1 MFEGYRDF
9 LKGLPG
15 SPGVYRMFDA
25 SDEVLYVGKA
35 RNLRQ
40 RVSSYF
46 RSSGRSSKTESLM
59 AAAVRI
65 EVTVTHTE
73 NEALL
78 LEHNLIKTLKPRY
91 NVLLRDDKSYPY
103 IFVATAQTYPRIAFH
118 RGAKSLPGRY
128 FGPFPNTLA
137 VRESLSLM
145 QKVFLLRN
153 CEDSVFR
160 NRSRP
165 CLQHQI
171 RRCSAP
177 CVGYIQPEAYA
188 EDVRH
193 ALMFLEGKS
202 PAVVEELMSAMEAA
216 AGRLDYEAARIL
228 RDRIAALRQIQERQY
243 VSAEEGEADVLA
255 IACRAGTACIEMM
268 CVRGGRNLGSRA
280 FFPKMGMEYAPEEI
294 LSQFVM
300 QHYLEYP
307 APRQVYLDRA
317 IADARVLA
325 EVISERN
332 GKKVGINVPVRGMKQ
347 RWVRMATVN
356 AEDELR
362 RRLVARSSMLDRFEA
377 LKEALGLAQVP
388 QRLECFD
395 ISHTQGEATVASCV
409 VFDQSG
415 PVKGEYRRFNIEGIV
430 AGDDY
435 GALRQAVH
443 RRYGRVQ
450 AEAGVLPDL
459 VLIDGG
465 RGQLNAALSAVQAI
479 EGLDLCLIGV
489 AKGPERRPGDEE
501 LILAGQDLPV
511 HLPSSAPAL
520 HLIQNIRDEAHR
532 FAITGHRRR
541 REKGRVTSVLE
552 QVPGVGQKR
561 RQALLRHLGGLQVV
575 ARAGIEDLMKVP
587 GISPTLAKRIYDVFH
602 EGGT

>member
-362 RRLVARSSMLDRFEA
+362 RRLAARSSMLDRFEA

>member
-362 RRLVARSSMLDRFEA
+362 RRLAARSSMLDRFEA
-377 LKEALGLAQVP
+377 LKEALGLVQVP

-443 RRYGRVQ
+443 RRYGRAQ

-465 RGQLNAALSAVQAI
+465 RGQLNAALSAVQDI